1 MAIQKTIAELLE
13 IRARQTPDD
22 VFGVHAEGEIT
33 FRTLESRV
41 NCLANGLAELGV
53 AAGQRV
59 AVILANHP
67 DHIFTFFALA
77 KLGAVWVPINT
88 NLRGASLEFIIEKSA
103 SRALIVGAEFW
114 HYLKQISAVD
124 KIDTLIIRNLE
135 KLEEMSDALDFAVV
149 AQGDAAS
156 PRAAAA
162 MDEIRSIFFTS
173 GTTGPPKGAPLTEKM
188 LTTCAAA
195 AGRAADVR
203 PGDVFLLWEPIYHTS
218 GAQMCVLALMEPVRL
233 AIVPRF
239 SASRFWDQ
247 IRKYQV
253 TKLHYLGGILDIL
266 LKQPPGLNDRD
277 HSVQIAFGAGC
288 HEGAWKAFEQRF
300 GVNIREVYGMTEA
313 SCFTTLNRSGKV
325 GSIGKPYPY
334 FEIRIVDDNGQPV
347 DVGQCGEITMREKE
361 PGLIVRGYLEN
372 SEGNGAELRNGWLY
386 TGDLACCDE
395 AGDFYY
401 LGRKK
406 DSFRR
411 RGENISAWE
420 VERII
425 SAHPDIEESAV
436 VGVDAEI
443 GEQDLKVFIKCAAGI
458 TLDPLDFIKWCEPR
472 MPYYQIPRY
481 ITFVGDFAKTP
492 TQRILKDYLSRDTK
506 DCWDLEASG
515 YRIYKGG

>member
-1 MAIQKTIAELLE
+1 MANKKTIAELLQ

-22 VFGVHAEGEIT
+22 VFGIHADGEIT
-33 FRTLESRV
+33 FRILESRV
-41 NCLANGLAELGV
+41 NRLASGLAELGV

-88 NLRGASLEFIIEKSA
+88 NLRGAALEFILEQSA
-103 SRALIVGAEFW
+103 SRTVIVDSQFW
-114 HYLKQISAVD
+114 LHLKSISAVKKFD
-124 KIDTLIIRNLE
+124 IVIIRNPGTPAE
-135 KLEEMSDALDFAVV
+135 RKDGLDFAVV
-149 AQGDAAS
+149 AGGDGDTE
-156 PRAAAA
+156 RAAATV
-162 MDEIRSIFFTS
+162 DEVRAIFFTS

-188 LTTCAAA
+188 LVTCAAA

-203 PGDVFLLWEPIYHTS
+203 PGDVFLLWEPVYHTS
-218 GAQMCVLALMEPVRL
+218 GAQMCVLTLIEPVRL

-247 IRKYQV
+247 IRKFQV

-266 LKQPPGLNDRD
+266 LKQPPGPHDRE

-288 HEGAWKAFEQRF
+288 HKGTWKDFEQRF
-300 GVNIREVYGMTEA
+300 GVKIHEVYGMTEA

-334 FEIRIVDDNGQPV
+334 FELRIVDDNGQLV
-347 DVGQCGEITMREKE
+347 AAGQTGEICVREKE
-361 PGLIVRGYLEN
+361 RGLIVPGYLGN
-372 SEGNGAELRNGWLY
+372 SEGTGAELRDGWLY
-386 TGDLACCDE
+386 TGDLACCDAE
-395 AGDFYY
+395 GDYYY

-420 VERII
+420 VEHII
-425 SAHPDIEESAV
+425 NVHPDIQESAV
-436 VGVDAEI
+436 VGVAADV
-443 GEQDLKVFIKCAAGI
+443 GEQDLKVFIKCARDIA
-458 TLDPLDFIKWCEPR
+458 LDPLDFIKWCEPR

-481 ITFVGDFAKTP
+481 IAFVGGFAKTP
-492 TQRILKDYLSRDTK
+492 TQRILKDTLSRDTQ

-515 YRIYKGG
+515 YRVPK